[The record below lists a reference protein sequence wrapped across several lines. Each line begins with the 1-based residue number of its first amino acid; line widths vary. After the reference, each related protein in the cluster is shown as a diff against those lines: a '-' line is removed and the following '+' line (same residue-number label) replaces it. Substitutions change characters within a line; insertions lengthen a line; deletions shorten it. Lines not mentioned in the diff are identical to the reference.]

1 MLSFTR
7 VASTPIQ
14 AGHGFCYLGHQTH
27 YARYCRNWS
36 KLWVPI
42 YGHSHSQLILMS
54 NGNLRLS
61 VAIELVRNFT
71 KEDPAIA
78 NSFFQQY
85 LLAMLGDVF
94 YVLTDTDH
102 KSGKSCGMARNH
114 RKV

>member
-1 MLSFTR
+1 
-7 VASTPIQ
+7 
-14 AGHGFCYLGHQTH
+14 
-27 YARYCRNWS
+27 
-36 KLWVPI
+36 
-42 YGHSHSQLILMS
+42 MS